1 MKLRTIDI
9 PQADSLSLVREVVHA
24 VKRAPNV
31 PVKAIADATGFQER
45 HVRYRIATARALGF
59 ITPEQDGTRLTP
71 RGERLLAAETGSP
84 EEREA
89 FCRAINACPAVKELI
104 PDLLTRQSIDLKE
117 LTARIIACTGL
128 SRSTAE
134 RRAVVLRAW
143 HRDYAK
149 ER

>member
-24 VKRAPNV
+24 VKRAPNA
-31 PVKAIADATGFQER
+31 PVKVVAEATGFHER

-59 ITPEQDGTRLTP
+59 ITPEDEGTTVTP
-71 RGERLLAAETGSP
+71 RGERLLATEVRSR
-84 EEREA
+84 EERQA
-89 FCRAINACPAVKELI
+89 FRRAITACPAVKQLI
-104 PDLLTRQSIDLKE
+104 PDLLSRDSVDLEALTTRIV
-117 LTARIIACTGL
+117 ACSDL

-149 ER
+149 E